1 MDRPALAETARSL
14 RRVRWA
20 QALVYGAI
28 GFALLATAFQ
38 SWLDVQRVR
47 AEVTAAQGRRLLFAV
62 GRELADERP
71 PTRERLARILHQHRD
86 EGLRCVAVMSHAG
99 EAPLATP
106 DCPRAP
112 ATLQEQFDATR
123 PGTMVDV
130 DGLVAVA
137 SDPPPPHDR
146 PPPPPG
152 APPPGADVHGGPP
165 PWPPP
170 PWMGPRGP
178 GDQPDEPPRGPP
190 PLRGPGGAPPH
201 ERVLVVYEPLE
212 ANALRQSAARSLA
225 VALVTVIALAIATIV
240 LWRLARRA
248 EHLQAAAERDRRLVT
263 LGEMSAVLAHEIRN
277 PLAALKGHAQLLL
290 ERLGDA
296 GAPREKAARVV
307 AEAQRLEQLTEDL
320 LSFVRSSQVTP
331 VPVDP
336 ATVLRDAVHDVDAA
350 HIDVDTAAAPV
361 SWRLDPAR
369 MHQALVNLLRN
380 AVDASPAGTHAVA
393 TVAREGDALGFRVRD
408 RGAGLPPGDAERIFE
423 PFYTTRAQG
432 TGLGLAVARRIVELH
447 GGAVTAHS
455 HPEGG
460 AEFRVVIP

>member
-1 MDRPALAETARSL
+1 MAPQDHSETTRSL

-20 QALVYGAI
+20 QILVYLAIGLALVG
-28 GFALLATAFQ
+28 TAVQ
-38 SWLDVQRVR
+38 SYVSVQRAADTV
-47 AEVTAAQGRRLLFAV
+47 AVAQGRRLLRVVRRSLGPPLPV
-62 GRELADERP
+62 GQEQLERVLGMH
-71 PTRERLARILHQHRD
+71 EDL
-86 EGLRCVAVMSHAG
+86 GLRCIGVPAEGGG
-99 EAPLATP
+99 EP
-106 DCPRAP
+106 
-112 ATLQEQFDATR
+112 
-123 PGTMVDV
+123 
-130 DGLVAVA
+130 LVAGNCTLSTEEIRHA
-137 SDPPPPHDR
+137 LEDPPPFGVMRIDR
-146 PPPPPG
+146 NVGMVAGRPRWRRGFGGTPP
-152 APPPGADVHGGPP
+152 AVARWGG
-165 PWPPP
+165 
-170 PWMGPRGP
+170 R
-178 GDQPDEPPRGPP
+178 R
-190 PLRGPGGAPPH
+190 PLLI
-201 ERVLVVYEPLE
+201 VFEPLE
-212 ANALRQSAARSLA
+212 AHALQRSVTRSLI
-225 VALVTVIALAIATIV
+225 VALAALAVLIAAAIV
-240 LWRLARRA
+240 LWRLSRRA
-248 EHLQAAAERDRRLVT
+248 ERLQEAAERDRRLVT

-290 ERLGDA
+290 ERLGDG

-331 VPVDP
+331 VPVNP
-336 ATVLRDAVHDVDAA
+336 ATVLRDAVRDVDAA

-380 AVDASPAGTHAVA
+380 AVEASPAGTHAVA

-447 GGAVTAHS
+447 GGEVTAHT